1 MYLFNYTSLKTR
13 DTKIYNIGGT
23 GIAGGLS
30 IEFLKVV
37 APMAIVGILVGTILG
52 LPFRI
57 NFFNPFSENFHAWWT
72 IMWLVLG
79 IGSGLGLW
87 YIQFAGYRLYE
98 YLIAYLKPK
107 KVYMNDWKHTEVQ
120 LTTIQINAMVKHL
133 L

>member
-23 GIAGGLS
+23 SIAGGLS

-37 APMAIVGILVGTILG
+37 GPMAIVGILVGTILG
-52 LPFRI
+52 LPFGI

-87 YIQFAGYRLYE
+87 YIQFAGYRLYQ